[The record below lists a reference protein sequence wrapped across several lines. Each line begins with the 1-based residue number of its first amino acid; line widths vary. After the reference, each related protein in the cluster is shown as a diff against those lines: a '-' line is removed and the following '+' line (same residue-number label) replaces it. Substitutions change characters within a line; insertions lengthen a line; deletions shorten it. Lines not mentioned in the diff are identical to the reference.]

1 MANKEQQNSKWD
13 GQRRPRQT
21 HENRGRTPRSHEKQ
35 RGHKGYEEK
44 QELEYY
50 HKPEPEF
57 REYREEYGAI
67 HSTRKQRMA
76 RRKNQAKHKKLTLR
90 VVVWSIVLVL
100 FFAAVA
106 FASKAMVT
114 VQTWEE
120 KAEVSDFQA
129 VNFTVSSSAPV
140 SVTDHMVNI
149 AVFATDEDGY
159 RADVNFLVN
168 FNMETM
174 AINLISVPRDT
185 KVTMTPDM
193 TAYLESLDKYVPEQ
207 NGVYGQCKLTEL
219 HAYAGSGNRNT
230 FSTAMLENILDVDI
244 DYYVK
249 VNIDGFID
257 IVDAIGG
264 VDMYVPMDMYW
275 DMSDT
280 GGPIID
286 LQEGYQHLNGEA
298 AEQLVRYREGYAAKD
313 LARIETQ
320 QAFMTAFMEKIMS
333 TESLVNNMESLVKVA
348 LDNTESNITLAE
360 AVGYLQYLPQIDLSK
375 VTMVTIPGEGGSY
388 FDHDAEGT
396 EALIDELVYGKT
408 TVTEDDEELDDVA

>member
-1 MANKEQQNSKWD
+1 MSNKDEQRSKWD
-13 GQRRPRQT
+13 GQRRPRQN
-21 HENRGRTPRSHEKQ
+21 HEKRYKENRKQDVKRTRRH
-35 RGHKGYEEK
+35 REEK

-50 HKPEPEF
+50 HRPEKEQ
-57 REYREEYGAI
+57 REYRPEFDAM
-67 HSTRKQRMA
+67 QRNRRI
-76 RRKNQAKHKKLTLR
+76 RRKKEAKKKKQNLR
-90 VVVWSIVLVL
+90 IVIWLVVLAI
-100 FFAAVA
+100 FFGVVYAG
-106 FASKAMVT
+106 SKAMVT
-114 VQTWEE
+114 IKTWES

-140 SVTDHMVNI
+140 KTSDQMVNI

-168 FNMETM
+168 FNMDTM

-185 KVTMTPDM
+185 RVTMTPDM
-193 TAYLESLDKYVPEQ
+193 TSYLESLDRYVPEQ
-207 NGVYGQCKLTEL
+207 NGVYGQCKLTEV

-230 FSTAMLENILDVDI
+230 FSVAMMEKILDVEI

-298 AEQLVRYREGYAAKD
+298 AEQLVRFREGYAAKD

-333 TESLVNNMESLVKVA
+333 TESLLNNMDNLVKVA
-348 LDNTESNITLAE
+348 LDNTESNVTLAD
-360 AVGYLQYLPQIDLSK
+360 ALGYLQYLPQIDLSK

-388 FDHDAEGT
+388 FDHDVEGT
-396 EALIDELVYGKT
+396 KELIDELVYGKVEVT
-408 TVTEDDEELDDVA
+408 APIDVTEDEVA